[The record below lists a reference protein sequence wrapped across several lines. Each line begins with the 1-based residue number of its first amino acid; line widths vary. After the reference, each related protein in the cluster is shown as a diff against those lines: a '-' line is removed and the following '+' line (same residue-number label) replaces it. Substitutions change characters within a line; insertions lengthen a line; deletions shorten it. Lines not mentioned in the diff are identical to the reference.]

1 MQLRHFHY
9 FIAVADEGS
18 FLKAARR
25 LRVAQPSLS
34 KQIQDLEREI
44 GALLFQRLPRGVRLT
59 PAGRAF
65 LLEARLTVENASRAV
80 ASARRADEDA
90 DARLH
95 FAHGRV
101 GHYAGVLGQLL
112 AGFRMQHPE
121 TQVQIHRL
129 NETTQRAALRE
140 HRVDVA
146 ATFAGSLPVSG
157 FAVHPLLNSSATGVL
172 ISSAHP
178 LAARSAISLAELQP
192 LTYLHVPRR
201 VSPEIYRIALAA
213 LLSRGLIPDRLR
225 PRASDDR
232 SAALHIA
239 TGNAW
244 TLASP
249 HTASAYAASDAI
261 VYRPFVEPPIP
272 FWLCLIWRLE
282 SPAPAVVNL
291 VGVAQRLG
299 LDASPRTE
307 IAHSA

>member
-9 FIAVADEGS
+9 FIAVAEEGS

-59 PAGRAF
+59 EAGRAF
-65 LLEARLTVENASRAV
+65 LLEARLTVENAARAV

-90 DARLH
+90 VARLH

-101 GHYAGVLGQLL
+101 GHYAGVLGELL
-112 AGFRMQHPE
+112 AAFRMRHPE

-140 HRVDVA
+140 HRVDIA
-146 ATFAGSLPVSG
+146 ATFTGSLPVPG
-157 FAVHPLLNSSATGVL
+157 FAVHALLNSSATGVL

-178 LAARSAISLAELQP
+178 LAVRNAISLPELRP

-244 TLASP
+244 TLASA
-249 HTASAYAASDAI
+249 HTASAYANTDAI
-261 VYRPFVEPPIP
+261 VYRPFLEPPIP
-272 FWLCLIWRLE
+272 FWLCLLWRLD
-282 SPAPAVVNL
+282 SPAQVVANL
-291 VGVAQRLG
+291 IRVARELGMDATPRQEVAQP
-299 LDASPRTE
+299 A
-307 IAHSA
+307 